1 MKNEKYHY
9 PYDIVCKEILNGRLK
24 FEEQPNV
31 SPLKA
36 LNDLKKKVALLKT
49 IVSRNDFPT
58 QTENFL
64 EILSNINLS
73 GRDLS
78 TTRLHTVMDIQVK
91 EELALKYDELEFIG
105 KSLANDYYQLCFR
118 SEEEEPVKKT
128 EENPV
133 NKNEI
138 KNIFI
143 VHGHDGEM
151 KHDVARTIKNLNINP
166 IILSEQPNGGKT
178 IIEKFESSSEHIDFA
193 IVLVSGDDIQKDG
206 KIRAR
211 QNVMY
216 ELGYF
221 CGKLG
226 RNRVLILNNKKNGD
240 IEIPSDLYGVLYI
253 EYLPENDSWKLQL
266 VRELKDIDG
275 NINVN
280 LLV

>member
-226 RNRVLILNNKKNGD
+226 RNRVLILNNKKKRRYRNTLRFVWGT
-240 IEIPSDLYGVLYI
+240 IY
-253 EYLPENDSWKLQL
+253 
-266 VRELKDIDG
+266 
-275 NINVN
+275 
-280 LLV
+280 

>member
-1 MKNEKYHY
+1 
-9 PYDIVCKEILNGRLK
+9 
-24 FEEQPNV
+24 
-31 SPLKA
+31 
-36 LNDLKKKVALLKT
+36 
-49 IVSRNDFPT
+49 
-58 QTENFL
+58 
-64 EILSNINLS
+64 
-73 GRDLS
+73 
-78 TTRLHTVMDIQVK
+78 MDIQVK